1 MKLNTK
7 LRKLILEAAFNAKHG
22 HIPSALSIV
31 ESIIAIHEI
40 KHVDDIFILSKGH
53 GCLAYYAYLCH
64 IGEITESQLFNFG
77 KKGNNLG
84 GHPDRNKIKSVYAS
98 TGSLGHGLPIAV
110 GTALAFKLKNKS
122 NKVFCLIGDG
132 ESNEGSIW
140 ESLSISKNLNL
151 DNLTCVIDNN
161 NSQIRSLPAIN
172 LLEKFK
178 SFGWQTVEVDGHD
191 INSIK
196 KCLSIESDLPLAVIT
211 NTKKGKGISDL
222 ENNMF
227 GWHHKAPTE
236 VELNKFIKELNEN

>member
-1 MKLNTK
+1 MNLSKE
-7 LRKLILEAAFNAKHG
+7 LRKLIIKAAFNAKHG

-31 ESIIAIHEI
+31 ENIIAIHQI
-40 KHVDDIFILSKGH
+40 KNIDDIFILSKGH

-64 IGEITESQLFNFG
+64 IGEINETELFNFG

-110 GTALAFKLKNKS
+110 GTTLAFKLKNKS

-140 ESLSISKNLNL
+140 ESLSIAKNLNL
-151 DNLTCVIDNN
+151 NNLICIVDNN
-161 NSQIRSLPAIN
+161 NSQIRSLPSIQIY
-172 LLEKFK
+172 EKFK
-178 SFGWQTVEVDGHD
+178 SFGWHSINVNGHNID
-191 INSIK
+191 ELKSALTINSDCPIA
-196 KCLSIESDLPLAVIT
+196 IIA
-211 NTKKGKGISDL
+211 NTIKGKGVSLI

-236 VELNKFIKELNEN
+236 IELNQFIEELNEN

>member
-31 ESIIAIHEI
+31 ETIIAIHEI
-40 KHVDDIFILSKGH
+40 KQENDVFILSKGH

-64 IGEITESQLFNFG
+64 TGEISEQELFNFG
-77 KKGNNLG
+77 KKQNKLG

-110 GTALAFKLKNKS
+110 GVALANKLNKKM

-132 ESNEGSIW
+132 ESNEGTIW
-140 ESLSISKNLNL
+140 ESLLIANNLKLTNL
-151 DNLTCVIDNN
+151 VCLVDNN
-161 NSQIRSLPAIN
+161 NSQIRSLPTIN
-172 LLEKFK
+172 LFDKFK
-178 SFGWQTVEVDGHD
+178 SFGWSTVEVDGH
-191 INSIK
+191 NVESIK
-196 KCLSIESDLPLAVIT
+196 KSLLIETNSPLAIVA

-227 GWHHKAPTE
+227 GWHHKAPTQI
-236 VELNKFIKELNEN
+236 ELDKFLKELNES